1 MQNTVPA
8 SFKPSGGIVAQRSIE
23 PRTFE
28 PTEPQLPAC
37 VECGSQAGP
46 FRPTGDRYP
55 SGAQKFACSDGCA
68 PAPAEDRTIAY
79 PLRGGGILVEAC
91 PSWCVKDH
99 ADEIEHGIYA
109 ADLTHEGE
117 EVSLGF
123 TTTEGE
129 RDVVLAARITQWP
142 HSDADGS
149 EAPHMALLPVAGS
162 GETLGYLT
170 PDQVD
175 TEIRRVEK
183 HLQALRALNE
193 QLVEARAADWDKHS
207 AALET
212 LTTSDIEGMPIPAL
226 LQAFGLS
233 VIEVGEMPHEVQGF
247 LDRTGEKP
255 VVYLLRSLPQSARAD
270 VVRKLLVSIVE
281 GQA

>member
-23 PRTFE
+23 PRSFKPE
-28 PTEPQLPAC
+28 
-37 VECGSQAGP
+37 
-46 FRPTGDRYP
+46 
-55 SGAQKFACSDGCA
+55 
-68 PAPAEDRTIAY
+68 PAEDRTITY

-142 HSDADGS
+142 HSDEDGS
-149 EAPHMALLPVAGS
+149 EVPYMALLPVADT
-162 GETLGYLT
+162 GETLGCLT
-170 PDQVD
+170 PLEVE
-175 TEIRRVEK
+175 THIRKVEQ
-183 HLQALRALNE
+183 HLQALRRMNE
-193 QLVEARAADWDKHS
+193 RLAAARADDHRRNNRSWR
-207 AALET
+207 T
-212 LTTSDIEGMPIPAL
+212 LTTNDIEGMPIPAL
-226 LQAFGLS
+226 LQACGLS
-233 VIEVGEMPHEVQGF
+233 VVEVGEMPHEVQGF